1 MKWRELYHASFL
13 RKIHDQQMIQVVN
26 GQGTLQ
32 IPLMITDDIIE
43 GVVCLLQGNWPDLDE
58 NGIDHGGAVNILTST
73 EPSRPSMGSRT
84 HSVAVEVN
92 QSAVPDR
99 IRLTTDN
106 TDK

>member
-1 MKWRELYHASFL
+1 MNPHDAFL
-13 RKIHDQQMIQVVN
+13 RQIHDQQMVQVVN

-32 IPLMITDDIIE
+32 IPVMITDDIME
-43 GVVCLLQGNWPDLDE
+43 GVVCLLQGNWPDFCE
-58 NGIDHGGAVNILTST
+58 NGIDHGGAINILTST

-92 QSAVPDR
+92 PSAVPER

-106 TDK
+106 TYR

>member
-1 MKWRELYHASFL
+1 
-13 RKIHDQQMIQVVN
+13 V
-26 GQGTLQ
+26 T
-32 IPLMITDDIIE
+32 ITDDIME

-73 EPSRPSMGSRT
+73 EPTRPSMGSRT

-92 QSAVPDR
+92 PSAVPDR